1 MQNPQHPDAPKPS
14 TGTGP
19 ASSAAPDESLAV
31 KAVIEQARN
40 LRQSGVEDIARRLSR
55 GERLTAEQLY
65 NLLHIQTLATWWI
78 LIDRH
83 IQRAR
88 DGRGLTTEQTV
99 ARFAAWI
106 RPYLDDDPGDLDTA
120 TSVLAHGRGPTQELA
135 LAHFDGGLA
144 LIRQN
149 AARSFLNQVKT
160 LVPACTEQ
168 IPAKSTEQE
177 MTA

>member
-1 MQNPQHPDAPKPS
+1 MQNPQHPDPPKPS
-14 TGTGP
+14 TDTGS
-19 ASSAAPDESLAV
+19 ASSAAPDEALAV
-31 KAVIEQARN
+31 EAVIEQAHN
-40 LRQSGVEDIARRLSR
+40 LRQSGVADIARRLSR
-55 GERLTAEQLY
+55 GERLTAGQLY
-65 NLLHIQTLATWWI
+65 NLLHIQTLATWWM

-83 IQRAR
+83 LRHAR

-99 ARFAAWI
+99 ARFASWI
-106 RPYLDDDPGDLDTA
+106 RSYLDDDPGDLDTA
-120 TSVLAHGRGPTQELA
+120 TSVLTPGRGPTQELA
-135 LAHFDGGLA
+135 LAHFDRGLA

-168 IPAKSTEQE
+168 MPASSTEQE